1 MAWGIRPVELA
12 AVMTAAVA
20 MAGASAFAVHAV
32 LGAAAALLAGPAAL
46 LAVAG
51 LLVRIDAAPHALP
64 QFQLERMAAFD
75 GAAELLLTE
84 IVALNE
90 QELLLDDAL
99 EEPAADARVVRLFDV
114 QARPAAAP
122 APDASDALR
131 QALSDLRR
139 SLR

>member
-1 MAWGIRPVELA
+1 MAWGNRQVEQA
-12 AVMTAAVA
+12 AVITAAVA
-20 MAGASAFAVHAV
+20 MAGAGAFAVHAV
-32 LGAAAALLAGPAAL
+32 VGAAAALLTGPAVL
-46 LAVAG
+46 LVVAG

-64 QFQLERMAAFD
+64 QFELEPMSAFE

-84 IVALNE
+84 TVAPDE

-114 QARPAAAP
+114 QPKLAAS
-122 APDASDALR
+122 PDASDALR